1 MAVFLKRY
9 SRVEKLLKSARDPFS
24 VRSPTGTT
32 AWYRP
37 VSTRNLLRKI
47 VEVFIL
53 VNTGGFGLA
62 LMSPPASAMHET
74 DHRFSVEGHVCD
86 HTGRPVSDTQV
97 IVKDARIP
105 EGSTGYTDENG
116 YYKATLHLHNE
127 NHGDR
132 IVVTA
137 RDEEKQTT
145 AQFDSK
151 DTHTERKAVVN
162 FGTGCEHL
170 GSSSLAWIY
179 YSIGVGVLAV
189 VVVAG
194 TSYLK
199 RQQRLQ
205 KRGKGRGSK

>member
-1 MAVFLKRY
+1 VFLKIY
-9 SRVEKLLKSARDPFS
+9 SGVERPLQNATDAFS
-24 VRSPTGTT
+24 VRSPTGNA
-32 AWYRP
+32 AWSRP
-37 VSTRNLLRKI
+37 VSGRSLLRSI
-47 VEVFIL
+47 GQVFIL
-53 VNTGGFGLA
+53 MTTGGLGLG
-62 LMSPPASAMHET
+62 LMAPPASAMHET

-86 HTGRPVSDTQV
+86 QAGRPVSDTQV

-105 EGSTGYTDENG
+105 EGATGYTDENG

-132 IVVTA
+132 IVISA
-137 RDEEKQTT
+137 LDQEQQTT

-151 DTHTERKAVVN
+151 DAHTERKAVIN

-199 RQQRLQ
+199 RQQRMQ
-205 KRGKGRGSK
+205 KRGKGPRR